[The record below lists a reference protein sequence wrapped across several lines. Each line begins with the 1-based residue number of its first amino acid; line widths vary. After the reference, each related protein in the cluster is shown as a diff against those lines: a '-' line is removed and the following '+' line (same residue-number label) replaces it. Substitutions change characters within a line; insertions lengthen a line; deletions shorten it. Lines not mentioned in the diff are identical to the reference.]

1 MDRLGNLEQKVDKI
15 FDKLEDIHAEVI
27 RNKTNNKWITRIL
40 IAILSLTIGGHTAI
54 NLLDGNQAKAIP
66 QQEIKE

>member
-1 MDRLGNLEQKVDKI
+1 MDRLRNLETKVDKI
-15 FDKLEDIHAEVI
+15 FDKLDDIHAEVV

-54 NLLDGNQAKAIP
+54 NLLDSNQAKAIS
-66 QQEIKE
+66 QQDVK